1 MHICKNRVH
10 SIMDKTGLITLIVG
24 IILLALGILGIWFN
38 LDLFIQFVLGGF
50 GLVLALCGLGAVLLG
65 ILMLKE

>member
-1 MHICKNRVH
+1 MHISKNRAYVN
-10 SIMDKTGLITLIVG
+10 MDKTGLITLIVG
-24 IILLALGILGIWFN
+24 ILLLIVGLIGIWFN

-50 GLVLALCGLGAVLLG
+50 GLVLAICGLGAIILG

>member
-1 MHICKNRVH
+1 
-10 SIMDKTGLITLIVG
+10 MDKTGIITLIVG
-24 IILLALGILGIWFN
+24 ILLLIVGLIGIWFN

-50 GLVLALCGLGAVLLG
+50 GLVLAICGLGAIILG

>member
-1 MHICKNRVH
+1 MNISKNRVH
-10 SIMDKTGLITLIVG
+10 NTMDKTGIITLIVG
-24 IILLALGILGIWFN
+24 IVLLALGILGIWFN
-38 LDLFIQFVLGGF
+38 FALFIQFVLGGF